1 MATPDEV
8 SVLRARILETA
19 PDPAGDAVDFL
30 RDVTRAAAL
39 ATGQELGPDAPEVRV
54 RLHGP
59 GVVGH
64 GVPVA
69 AASGLLDALQGAV
82 TAVGAARRRRRDRPA
97 GDGAGRRPP
106 VVAATELWLHADV
119 LPGSVVFFLTGPP
132 ESTTGGELAGTI
144 STETFLDQ
152 TVRELF
158 GVLDAAGSDSAAA
171 PGELRDSLRG
181 LGADATGRLDRLA
194 RRSLDSDV
202 EVDLAWRNAAG
213 GRARAALRRRGA
225 RALRDAADAARVQES
240 EADFVGVLRTVSD
253 GADLLRLARADNG
266 KEIRLKVE
274 QDAGAGLGGMLTH
287 RVRVRAAVT
296 TTWNLK
302 RGTETSTYS
311 LISVEDL
318 GPAG

>member
-1 MATPDEV
+1 MATTDEV
-8 SVLRARILETA
+8 SAVRARILATA
-19 PDPAGDAVDFL
+19 PDPARDAVDL
-30 RDVTRAAAL
+30 MRDAARAASL
-39 ATGQELGPDAPEVRV
+39 ATGHDPGPDAPEVRV

-82 TAVGAARRRRRDRPA
+82 TAVGAARRRRRDRSAAATRGP
-97 GDGAGRRPP
+97 RPS
-106 VVAATELWLHADV
+106 VAAATELRLHADV
-119 LPGSVVFFLTGPP
+119 LPGSVVFFLAGPAEP
-132 ESTTGGELAGTI
+132 TTGGELAGTT
-144 STETFLDQ
+144 STETLLDQ

-158 GVLDAAGSDSAAA
+158 GVLDAAGSDNPAAA
-171 PGELRDSLRG
+171 GELRESLRG

-225 RALRDAADAARVQES
+225 RALRDAAEAARVQES

-253 GADLLRLARADNG
+253 GADPLRLARADNG
-266 KEIRLKVE
+266 QEIRLKVQ

-302 RGTETSTYS
+302 KGTETSTYS

-318 GPAG
+318 GPAE